1 MRAID
6 VCAGAGGLSLGLT
19 RAGFDV
25 LGVELDDVA
34 AAFHREHFGPCETAD
49 VEAWSP
55 SEHVDLVAGGVP
67 CQPFSS
73 AGARKGFDD
82 VRGSLFVHLVRIAS
96 EAHARAVVLEN
107 VVGLTNWAGGRAL
120 REIQACFREAGF
132 AHVYWS
138 VLNAADYG
146 VPQHRRRV
154 FIVGFRERVRFHW
167 PTPTHGPSLWAS
179 APWVSVREALGLR
192 GGNRRGRRPGKHYAG
207 MRSLDVDE
215 PSVTIAASFRPE
227 FLDRVDHPAVTVT
240 ASGGAFECTKARQE
254 ILADMRRLEEPA
266 PCITTRAYDDGRDAA
281 RPSRRPV
288 AELRAALDAAEL
300 TDRPSTVVTTRDSV
314 SSARNHAYQRSPVRL
329 DVEQCALLQAFPAG
343 MPWPSNKRAAH
354 RLIGNAVPPKL
365 GYVVGRAVRDA
376 LEGAPVG
383 TDAGLSRR
391 ADE

>member
-1 MRAID
+1 MKAID

-25 LGVELDDVA
+25 LGIELDDVA

-49 VEAWSP
+49 AEAWSP
-55 SEHVDLVAGGVP
+55 SERVDLVAGGVP

-73 AGARKGFDD
+73 AGARKGFND

-132 AHVYWS
+132 AHVHWS

-192 GGNRRGRRPGKHYAG
+192 GGYRRGRKLGKHYSG
-207 MRSLDVDE
+207 MRSLDVE
-215 PSVTIAASFRPE
+215 SPSVTVRASDGADLLERIDRPAPTITAGHDWIANQVE
-227 FLDRVDHPAVTVT
+227 
-240 ASGGAFECTKARQE
+240 RQE
-254 ILADMRRLEEPA
+254 IAAESAQQRREPREARRLGGA
-266 PCITTRAYDDGRDAA
+266 KDG
-281 RPSRRPV
+281 PRRG
-288 AELRAALDAAEL
+288 
-300 TDRPSTVVTTRDSV
+300 PSTVIACRASV
-314 SSARNHAYQRSPVRL
+314 ARAGHHEQHQRGAVRL

-343 MPWPSNKRAAH
+343 LPWPANKRAAH

-365 GYVVGRAVRDA
+365 GEVVGRAVREA
-376 LEGAPVG
+376 LEGAPVSA
-383 TDAGLSRR
+383 DAGLSRR